1 MVDTFSEGVVIILLM
16 LFLSFANFEELGMD
30 SINITD
36 DGSRKVLV
44 IETMIYAAE
53 TNHDETSMEAKPY
66 VKD

>member
-1 MVDTFSEGVVIILLM
+1 M
-16 LFLSFANFEELGMD
+16 LFLSFANFKELGID